1 MAVNWLKS
9 DKKDKKTK
17 MNGVSLKVLD
27 EQKIT
32 SLEDTL

>member
-9 DKKDKKTK
+9 DKKDKKNKT
-17 MNGVSLKVLD
+17 NAVSLKVLD